1 MLKFTITA
9 LLIILMMGQAYFYGV
24 SDVITLGFVLATSCF
39 LFISLRKVHVGN
51 RKILRTSTKKD
62 SWLYQFLSNE
72 KSLGLILITIV
83 SSILLS
89 SILVVLVKGLVL
101 QHGYWPFFVVI
112 AIASLITYNFINK
125 NHNAKSVEDNI
136 HEDITS
142 HGNELISLFYSAIIL
157 NLVLSFAF
165 SAYDTFSFK
174 TSLISFENFTDEAL
188 KISIAKTPFNE
199 YTRIFV
205 NAYILMDTIKIAL
218 AKMFIDLFGLN
229 NNFYGFYIVIFIL
242 NTFKFLAFSVSLV
255 LLQKGL
261 HGFAIILQPILNK
274 TMKVAKSYIVIWFD
288 KLKEIKE
295 KYN

>member
-9 LLIILMMGQAYFYGV
+9 LLITLMMGQAYFYGV
-24 SDVITLGFVLATSCF
+24 SDMITVGFVLATSCF
-39 LFISLRKVHVGN
+39 LFISLRKIHVGN

-62 SWLYQFLSNE
+62 SWLYQFLSND
-72 KSLGLILITIV
+72 KSIGLILITIV

-125 NHNAKSVEDNI
+125 NNNVNLVEGNI

-142 HGNELISLFYSAIIL
+142 HGNELVRLFYSAIIL

-188 KISIAKTPFNE
+188 KISIAKNSFNE

-218 AKMFIDLFGLN
+218 AKMFIDLFGIN
-229 NNFYGFYIVIFIL
+229 NNFYGFYTVIFVL
-242 NTFKFLAFSVSLV
+242 NAFKFIAFSVSLV

-261 HGFAIILQPILNK
+261 HGFAIVLQPTLNK
-274 TMKVAKSYIVIWFD
+274 AIKVVKAYSVTWFG
-288 KLKEIKE
+288 KLKKIKT
-295 KYN
+295 KSN